1 MKEEELTGR
10 LSAASPGECAM
21 LAKKLVG
28 FKLNE
33 YEKQKRKNRKNRKN
47 KKI

>member
-33 YEKQKRKNRKNRKN
+33 YEKQKRKSKTRGERRYL
-47 KKI
+47 